1 MYSLGNNR
9 SLNIDS
15 KAYGNVTKGEKI
27 QSTGEFRQDLWLYWQ
42 SFQIMLSHFH
52 VHVSLRG

>member
-27 QSTGEFRQDLWLYWQ
+27 QSTGEFRQDL
-42 SFQIMLSHFH
+42 
-52 VHVSLRG
+52 